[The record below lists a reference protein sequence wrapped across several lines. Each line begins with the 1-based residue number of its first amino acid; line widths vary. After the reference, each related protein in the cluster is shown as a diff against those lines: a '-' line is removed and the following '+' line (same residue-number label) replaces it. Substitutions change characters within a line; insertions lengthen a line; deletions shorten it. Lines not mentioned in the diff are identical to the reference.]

1 MRKRGFTL
9 IELLVVIAIIGILAA
24 ILLPALARARE
35 AARRASC
42 ANNLKQMGIV
52 FKMYSGESKGGLFPD
67 MQLKL
72 FLAPMADPSPEFALD
87 FGPTVPAVY
96 PEYISDANVFVC
108 PSDSEA
114 TSDSWM
120 AEDGTNRFGS
130 VGENFEV
137 IGGDCHYGGNCA
149 RAVDESYVYH
159 GFVYD
164 KITDSDPTTSAA
176 GIAVILSALDP
187 DMAALASINGPRQ
200 MIATWEKFLGNL
212 ASAYGNND
220 IAGVNAAIDQD
231 AEVGA
236 PYGNGGGAYVRR
248 LKEGI
253 ERFMITDI
261 NDPTRSTA
269 AQSTIFT
276 MYDYASTD
284 IGYFNHVPGGSNVL
298 YMDGH
303 VEFVK
308 YPERAP
314 ISKNAAAFTGAITLS
329 GV

>member
-52 FKMYSGESKGGLFPD
+52 YKMYSGESKGGKYPD

-72 FLAPMADPSPEFALD
+72 YQPPIANPANTLALD
-87 FGPTVPAVY
+87 FGPTVPAIY
-96 PEYISDANVFVC
+96 PEYLSDVNVLVC
-108 PSDSEA
+108 PSDADA
-114 TSDSWM
+114 TSDNWM
-120 AEDGTNRFGS
+120 AEDGRNLFGN
-130 VGENFEV
+130 VGNGYQA
-137 IGGDCHYGGNCA
+137 INGGCNHGGRCA
-149 RAVDESYVYH
+149 RAVDESYLYM

-164 KITDSDPTTSAA
+164 KIGDADPTTSAA
-176 GIAVILSALDP
+176 GVAAILSALDP
-187 DMAALASINGPRQ
+187 DFAALASVTGPQQ
-200 MIATWEKFLGNL
+200 MILTWESFLGDL
-212 ASAYGNND
+212 VSAYVAND
-220 IAGVNAAIDQD
+220 FVGVNAAIDQD
-231 AEVGA
+231 AEVGV
-236 PYGNGGGAYVRR
+236 PFGNGGGAYVRR

-253 ERFMITDI
+253 ERFLVTDI

-276 MYDYASTD
+276 MYDYVSTD
-284 IGYFNHVPGGSNVL
+284 IGYFNHVPGGSNIL

-308 YPERAP
+308 YPGVAP
-314 ISKNAAAFTGAITLS
+314 VSKNAAAFTGGVTLS